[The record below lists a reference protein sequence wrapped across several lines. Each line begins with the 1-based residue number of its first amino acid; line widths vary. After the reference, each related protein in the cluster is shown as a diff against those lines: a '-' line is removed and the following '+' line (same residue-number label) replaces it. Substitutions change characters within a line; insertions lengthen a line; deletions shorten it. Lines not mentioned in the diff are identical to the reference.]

1 MTSMAFAVFGS
12 KGHRLV
18 PSLFFVVAVA
28 VFQAIMLPA
37 GTMAADG
44 EDAKTADAA
53 RQDEQKDDA
62 LLPVAF
68 RMAATGALDA
78 SAPNASNRSGASTG
92 DAGIRPWRDAR
103 SRVPR
108 SPRGSGLY
116 NAAAYLDDAGGHA
129 PFSLSRGIAPLLVP
143 PVLSSGDSFVA
154 NVSAD
159 RTPGDVGRGVMKF
172 RSSVRNR

>member
-1 MTSMAFAVFGS
+1 MTSMAFAVS
-12 KGHRLV
+12 RSRGHRLV
-18 PSLFFVVAVA
+18 PSLFVAVA
-28 VFQAIMLPA
+28 VAVVQAIVLPA
-37 GTMAADG
+37 WTMAAG

-78 SAPNASNRSGASTG
+78 SVPNTSDRSGPSTG
-92 DAGIRPWRDAR
+92 DTGLRPWRDAR
-103 SRVPR
+103 SRIPR

-129 PFSLSRGIAPLLVP
+129 PFALSRGIAPLLVP
-143 PVLSSGDSFVA
+143 DVLTTPGSFIA
-154 NVSAD
+154 NLSAD
-159 RTPGDVGRGVMKF
+159 RTSGDVGRGSMKF
-172 RSSVRNR
+172 RSPARNR